1 MLLFLIFMLKGFVE
15 HILVEFCHHWDL
27 DNMNI
32 TMNAPSEDIKGLYCS
47 ILTMTRSTGIDTS
60 HVSDSMNISELLSI
74 FRVGTEKM
82 KVFNKQ
88 SLPEELI
95 PLQFMDIS
103 SNNKKIK
110 QMMKTTAA
118 SASAS
123 ASTSKE

>member
-1 MLLFLIFMLKGFVE
+1 
-15 HILVEFCHHWDL
+15 
-27 DNMNI
+27 
-32 TMNAPSEDIKGLYCS
+32 
-47 ILTMTRSTGIDTS
+47 
-60 HVSDSMNISELLSI
+60 
-74 FRVGTEKM
+74 M

-123 ASTSKE
+123 TSKE